1 SRFYSPLVKNI
12 AQEEG
17 LSQAELD
24 SIIDIGAEG
33 RVTKRDIL
41 DYLGKRSAQ
50 DPRVE
55 SEEIAV
61 KTASSDQHV
70 ITPPSKE
77 KENTP
82 KITAP
87 GDEIVEMDRMRR
99 LIADH
104 MVHSVKTSPHVASF
118 VEADVT
124 NLVNWRNKIKDSYI
138 KREGENITF
147 TPIFIEAVS
156 KALRDFPM
164 VNVSVDGYQIIKR
177 KNIHIGMAAALPS
190 GNLIVPVIKNAD
202 QLSLVG
208 LSKAVNDLA
217 NRSRQNQLKPD
228 DTKGG
233 TFTFTNIG
241 AFGNIMGVPIINQPQ
256 AAILA

>member
-1 SRFYSPLVKNI
+1 QVGDVIAWIEVEGETNEDTTTPDTEEVADAVSQPEPEVSPDIEEHNVIEEELLNKVSAAEERGVSTQQIPGTELLEQELREKTVLHSGSRFYSPLVKNI

-24 SIIDIGAEG
+24 SIIGTGAEG
-33 RVTKRDIL
+33 RVTKQDIL

-99 LIADH
+99 LI
-104 MVHSVKTSPHVASF
+104 
-118 VEADVT
+118 
-124 NLVNWRNKIKDSYI
+124 
-138 KREGENITF
+138 
-147 TPIFIEAVS
+147 
-156 KALRDFPM
+156 
-164 VNVSVDGYQIIKR
+164 
-177 KNIHIGMAAALPS
+177 
-190 GNLIVPVIKNAD
+190 
-202 QLSLVG
+202 
-208 LSKAVNDLA
+208 
-217 NRSRQNQLKPD
+217 
-228 DTKGG
+228 
-233 TFTFTNIG
+233 
-241 AFGNIMGVPIINQPQ
+241 
-256 AAILA
+256 